1 MEVSRFLTLSLPF
14 CELSFC
20 ESTYFKSP
28 RALLLQT
35 QSPRTRPP
43 RMRLWGISLFLVL
56 FHWPTG
62 TALALADL
70 AALRD
75 WTADDGRTIEAR
87 VLEIDADK
95 RTVRMARADNFRFE
109 IEWARFAAD
118 DQALLQ
124 SAADRKVSPDAQAA
138 EPTGND
144 SNETAAKLPV
154 SFALKK
160 VPMVKQKGNFCVP
173 ASASMIAGFHGL
185 ETDQDEV
192 ARLSSAMSAGNQGT
206 YPSDMLLAMQKLG
219 FSGSIVRWQESG
231 EFHERILPTIR
242 RTLVE
247 TGPIYISFKPG
258 VFGPAGHG
266 CVIVGYDDRREE
278 LHFYNPWG
286 EEFEKSYS
294 RVAIDGYGLVFI
306 DPPKPAP
313 VATEALVERVRAAL
327 PRFDGDFLEISAQ
340 LKRHGQANELIWCSR
355 RDARSDKRFARDTA
369 RDDGRK
375 ILELAFERNPA
386 VLIPHS
392 VGGRT
397 EKCYFVTRPPE
408 GGARFQVH
416 TIDKSGWSGPE
427 LKTLGRL
434 TRHWVTEFT
443 VAGQSGKVW
452 ELPMIELHPQSD

>member
-1 MEVSRFLTLSLPF
+1 MKIR
-14 CELSFC
+14 
-20 ESTYFKSP
+20 
-28 RALLLQT
+28 
-35 QSPRTRPP
+35 
-43 RMRLWGISLFLVL
+43 GISLFIVL
-56 FHWPTG
+56 FLCPTG
-62 TALALADL
+62 TVMALGDL

-87 VLEIDADK
+87 VLEIDADE

-109 IEWARFAAD
+109 IGSERLAAND
-118 DQALLQ
+118 RALLQ
-124 SAADRKVSPDAQAA
+124 SAADREALPDAEAA
-138 EPTGND
+138 EATKKD
-144 SNETAAKLPV
+144 FDEVAARLPE

-173 ASASMIAGFHGL
+173 ASACMVAGFHGF

-219 FSGSIVRWQESG
+219 FSGTIDAWQKAD
-231 EFHERILPTIR
+231 EFHERILPMIR

-247 TGPIYISFKPG
+247 NGPIYISFKPG
-258 VFGPAGHG
+258 VFGATGHG
-266 CVIVGYDDRREE
+266 CVIVGYDHRHEE

-286 EEFEKSYS
+286 EEFEKDYA
-294 RVAIDGYGLVFI
+294 RVAIEGYGLVFI
-306 DPPKPAP
+306 NPPETAP
-313 VATEALVERVRAAL
+313 VATESFIERIRVAL
-327 PRFDGDFLEISAQ
+327 PRFHGDFLEISA
-340 LKRHGQANELIWCSR
+340 LLERAGQANELIWCSR

-392 VGGRT
+392 EGERI

-416 TIDKSGWSGPE
+416 TINASGWSRPE

-452 ELPMIELHPQSD
+452 ELPMIELHP